1 MIKLIIEK
9 IKEARLAAMKSKDAE
24 KTSFLTILYSEVAMF
39 GKNNGNRETTDE
51 EAIKV
56 LKKFVKGAEE
66 TIEIGEKN
74 GRDVSKS
81 KLELEILAEYLPKQ
95 LSEQDL
101 KLIVDSFVAK
111 LPDNEKNK
119 KSIGKVMSYLKTNY
133 GGQYDGKIA
142 SDIVKVVL

>member
-9 IKEARLAAMKSKDAE
+9 IKQERLAAMKSKDAE

>member
-119 KSIGKVMSYLKTNY
+119 KSMGKVMSYLKTNY
-133 GGQYDGKIA
+133 GGQYDGKMA